1 MKRLVGYD
9 LNGWSDFSAR
19 NWLEVPGQEA
29 IEDREQVIHGGV
41 GGVVVTVG
49 ESPQGGKFIGG
60 MQALRSPH
68 GRGDGWGDIG
78 KSENR
83 ENLLQL
89 LDNPKENSEKLSS
102 ALHAMAEVR
111 KNTAVISIPDIPA
124 FDEDHQEAFLASLQ
138 NLRASRKLLVWR
150 PVLAVLSALDELPEI
165 SWERVSDIG
174 VIIHTSKGFSSQKLQ
189 LRKETLSAP
198 ERRFQGLHH
207 NCDLGLET
215 LLRDANDMLKA
226 QAVNPRKTDHIETSQ
241 LPWKLAMG
249 HKCNVEPLRQWN
261 GSWEIIS
268 PPDKFVVKEAAI
280 PEELAEHLHGCSTV
294 LFHTPALGEVRDAI
308 TQKLS
313 VQLGHKIH
321 CLEPQAI
328 ARGALRAAKR
338 LSENQPIYYDFL
350 PQISTIVQDAEGAK
364 SYDLIPPKTLLPAGQ
379 SYRSSQP
386 AEMGLVAGMEEI
398 KVFLK
403 KEADPTPRLALIKLA
418 SPPATNNLVGLHL
431 QQTPAA
437 GRAQLTLV
445 SDAFSGPLVV
455 DWENASEL
463 DQCWAEIIESL
474 EPEKPTVPKRLILPG
489 GIGSWLEQ
497 DNKPG
502 LEDMLARELDKS
514 SPDWKALTGKLSS
527 RSFGEFALSSDGEF
541 PIELPLSAPY
551 RLHDAISLAEKDVH
565 ERLAGEGTRDNQSLR
580 FLTWLFHMCP
590 EWIVP
595 HLLDGAEAQTG
606 NQTFVQ
612 SGGSRGLMLQ
622 GIGRTARDP
631 KHQERAFRYLLSLP
645 LEMWKKDQIA
655 CAAFM
660 LSRTD
665 SAPVLLERS
674 EVNFLAEVAEM
685 KVLEAIGRDFT
696 SAYIYGP
703 YLLVG
708 LLRWRLRDP
717 WALVVGRDPVADSL
731 VSATRELAMFL
742 SKRKSQDGR
751 LQRYHN
757 ILDQVCEEL
766 EGKGSNPDILIDL
779 ESLASSK

>member
-29 IEDREQVIHGGV
+29 IEDRDQVIHGGV

-68 GRGDGWGDIG
+68 GRGDGWGEIG

-83 ENLLQL
+83 EHLLQL
-89 LDNPKENSEKLSS
+89 LDNPEENTEKLSS
-102 ALHAMAEVR
+102 ALHAMAEAR

-124 FDEDHQEAFLASLQ
+124 FDEDHREAFLASLQ

-150 PVLAVLSALDELPEI
+150 PVLAVLAALDELPEI

-189 LRKETLSAP
+189 LRKEILFAP

-207 NCDLGLET
+207 DCDLGLET
-215 LLRDANDMLKA
+215 LLRDANDLLKE
-226 QAVNPRKTDHIETSQ
+226 QAVDPRKTEHIETSQ
-241 LPWKLAMG
+241 LPWKLALG
-249 HKCNVEPLRQWN
+249 HKCDPEPLRRWN
-261 GSWEIIS
+261 GSWELIS
-268 PPDKFVVKEAAI
+268 PPDKLVVKKASV
-280 PEELAEHLHGCSTV
+280 PEEIKQHLHGCSTV
-294 LFHTPALGEVRDAI
+294 LFHSPALGEVRDAVA
-308 TQKLS
+308 QKLS
-313 VQLGHKIH
+313 EQLGHKVH
-321 CLEPQAI
+321 SLEPQAI
-328 ARGALRAAKR
+328 SRGALRAAKR

-386 AEMGLVAGMEEI
+386 AEMGMVAGMEEI
-398 KVFLK
+398 KVYLK
-403 KEADPTPRLALIKLA
+403 KETDPTPRLALIKLA
-418 SPPATNNLVGLHL
+418 SPPAVNDLVELHL

-437 GRAQLTLV
+437 GSAQLTLV

-455 DWENASEL
+455 DWQNASGL
-463 DQCWAEIIESL
+463 DKSWEEIIESL
-474 EPEKPTVPKRLILPG
+474 EPEKPTVPKRLVLPG
-489 GIGSWLEQ
+489 GMESWLEQ

-502 LEDMLARELDKS
+502 LEDMLARELDMSK
-514 SPDWKALTGKLSS
+514 PDWRALTGKLSS
-527 RSFGEFALSSDGEF
+527 RSFGEYAISSDGEF
-541 PIELPLSAPY
+541 PNDLPLSAKY
-551 RLHDAISLAEKDVH
+551 LLQDAIVLAEKDVH

-606 NQTFVQ
+606 NHTFVQ

-631 KHQERAFRYLLSLP
+631 KHQERAFKHLLSLP
-645 LEMWKKDQIA
+645 VERWKKDQIA

-665 SAPVLLERS
+665 SAPLLLERS
-674 EVNFLAEVAEM
+674 EINFLAEVAEM
-685 KVLEAIGRDFT
+685 KVLEAIGQDFT

-731 VSATRELAMFL
+731 ASATRELANFL

-751 LQRYHN
+751 LEHYHN
-757 ILDQVCEEL
+757 ILDQVYEEL